1 MYCNKI
7 KNRQMQIIKS
17 NWTYIAGALIG
28 AVAGY
33 MYWRYIG
40 CSTGTCPITSSPLMS
55 TLYGTLMGSLFGG
68 IFKKKN
74 KVDNKEKNK

>member
-1 MYCNKI
+1 
-7 KNRQMQIIKS
+7 MQIIKN
-17 NWTYIAGALIG
+17 NWIYIAGALIG